1 MEAGRTSALSL
12 KLKRES
18 YERATAS
25 PASPTQGLD
34 PLSRAELCPWHSPGT
49 RLSINL
55 VRRLQGL
62 WDPEEL
68 GDGGAG
74 VAQSRHPLAP
84 GAGWAPIQA
93 WPHGLLTA
101 LWVPSAI
108 RGHFLPVE
116 TSSVTLLASHS

>member
-1 MEAGRTSALSL
+1 MSAD
-12 KLKRES
+12 
-18 YERATAS
+18 
-25 PASPTQGLD
+25 Q
-34 PLSRAELCPWHSPGT
+34 ELGT
-49 RLSINL
+49 YQVNL

-93 WPHGLLTA
+93 WPH
-101 LWVPSAI
+101 S
-108 RGHFLPVE
+108 
-116 TSSVTLLASHS
+116 